1 MKMAYFP
8 DHSVLSRLIAVL
20 FLQLLTMISAHFTVV
35 AHAEPLL
42 AMVGEDAILHCHLF
56 PKKSAEQ
63 MEVRWFRSQ
72 FSPAVYVYKNGKE
85 RDEEQMEE
93 YRGRTTFVRD
103 NIKDGSVALKIHNV
117 TAFENGR
124 YHCYFQEGRSYED
137 AFIDLKVAS
146 MGSDPFIK
154 IIAYEYGWIQL
165 ECSSAGWYP
174 QPWVEWRNLL
184 EETIPSLEESL
195 APSEDGLF
203 VVTLSVIITDH
214 TVVSVF
220 CSIQNPLLSQE
231 LLTMMSIP
239 ETVWIST
246 SMPSESPSKLPDPK
260 SPGPE
265 KISTWIVALAV
276 ALPALG
282 LFVACSIYFIWKRHR
297 RKKILFIEKEIE
309 CEGKEREYDEK
320 GQEHM
325 GKKRECNL
333 TGRRRTQ
340 LHAADV
346 TLDQNTAHPELYLS
360 RDLRSVIRGDTRQ
373 DLPDNPERFDCRPC
387 VLGRESFNSG
397 RHYWEVEVADVMV
410 WALGVC
416 RENSERKGE
425 GLLIPQNGF
434 WVIELFGNR
443 YQALTSPDILL
454 PLPDHLHRVG
464 IFLDYEAGD
473 VSFYNMID
481 RSHIYTCPHTSFSGP
496 LRPFFRLGSDDNP
509 LVICPAFTGAEG
521 VTVPESGL
529 ILYRRPH

>member
-1 MKMAYFP
+1 MNMAKFP
-8 DHSVLSRLIAVL
+8 HYSGLSGLVAVL
-20 FLQLLTMISAHFTVV
+20 FPQLLKMISAHFTVV
-35 AHAEPLL
+35 AHADPLL
-42 AMVGEDAILHCHLF
+42 AMIGKDAMLYCHLL
-56 PKKSAEQ
+56 PKKSAEK

-72 FSPAVYVYKNGKE
+72 FSPAVYVYKDGKE

-103 NIKDGSVALKIHNV
+103 NIKDGNVALKIHNI

-124 YHCYFQEGRSYED
+124 YHCYFQESRSYEV

-146 MGSDPFIK
+146 MGADPFIK
-154 IIAYEYGWIQL
+154 IIGYEYGWIQL
-165 ECSSAGWYP
+165 ECTSAGWYP
-174 QPWVEWRNLL
+174 QPWVEWRNLVK
-184 EETIPSLEESL
+184 ETIPSLEENL
-195 APSEDGLF
+195 VPSEDGLF
-203 VVTLSVIITDH
+203 VATLSVIITDH

-220 CSIQNPLLSQE
+220 CSIRNPLLSQE

-239 ETVWIST
+239 ETIWIST
-246 SMPSESPSKLPDPK
+246 SLPSESPSEFPDLTT
-260 SPGPE
+260 PGPE
-265 KISTWIVALAV
+265 KVSTWMVILSV
-276 ALPALG
+276 ALPTLG
-282 LFVACSIYFIWKRHR
+282 FFIVCSIYFLCKQLRK
-297 RKKILFIEKEIE
+297 KKILFIEKEFE
-309 CEGKEREYDEK
+309 CEEKEREHDEK
-320 GQEHM
+320 GQN
-325 GKKRECNL
+325 GKEGEFSMK
-333 TGRRRTQ
+333 GWRRTQ

-346 TLDQNTAHPELYLS
+346 TLDRNTAHPELYLS
-360 RDLRSVIRGDTRQ
+360 WDLRSVMRGNTRQ

-387 VLGRESFNSG
+387 VLGCESFTSG

-410 WALGVC
+410 WALGIC

-425 GLLIPQNGF
+425 ALLIPQNGF
-434 WVIELFGNR
+434 WGIELFGNR

-454 PLPDHLHRVG
+454 PLPKHLHRVG

-481 RSHIYTCPHTSFSGP
+481 RSHIYTCPHTTFSGP

-521 VTVPESGL
+521 VTVPENGL